1 MTNIVKQTKYSLIMI
16 GVTIITWGFA
26 LPFLPDHIP
35 MQFTYSGEE
44 RWGTNKYLAGLFFVS
59 LMLIVYLLGILKPK
73 IDPERAAYSVFK
85 NFYFISIFLTEVLIY
100 IVSVLLALNA
110 MGYDINIQIII
121 VCSIGFIFLFVGN
134 YLPKIPTNWFVGIR
148 NPWTITNDDVWIKIH
163 RNTGKLYMIIGL
175 VFLVMGM
182 LNVINRP
189 LIVITIIICVLYPH
203 IHSFVMFRKNNN
215 N

>member
-163 RNTGKLYMIIGL
+163 RNTGKFIYDNRISIFGDGDVECYQSSSNSDYNYYMCPISAYTF
-175 VFLVMGM
+175 VC
-182 LNVINRP
+182 NV
-189 LIVITIIICVLYPH
+189 
-203 IHSFVMFRKNNN
+203 
-215 N
+215 